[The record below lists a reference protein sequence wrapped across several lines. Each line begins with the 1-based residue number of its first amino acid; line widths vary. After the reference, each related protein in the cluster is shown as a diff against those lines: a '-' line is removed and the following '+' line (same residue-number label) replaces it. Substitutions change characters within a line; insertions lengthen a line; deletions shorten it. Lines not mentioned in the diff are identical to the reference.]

1 MNPLVKFTCEALAG
15 MAVNCIMDGDDPWF
29 KAIDVATAL
38 KYTDTDQAIRIHVSD
53 DDIRTQGSLI
63 LNPVKSTGLKG
74 NWKIAKYINESGLYC
89 LIFGSEMAEAK
100 VFKHWVTSEVLPAIR
115 KTGFYNSDYHY
126 WRNDPQLGTD
136 DQERCRMV
144 HQLATGREDDLHYK
158 VVAHLRQTY
167 SHCMELIG
175 GIGEH
180 LQTNHAKLDAYFKG
194 YTGGQPDIII
204 IWGLPNG
211 FQSVLAIELKNPN
224 GKGEL
229 NKKQIKYK
237 NTIEQRCK
245 VHTIVSHDYSDV
257 IIQVR
262 DHYHEVFARAKT
274 LAITDKPKHYNFS
287 KNPDPQYWCNKLKNK
302 QGLVDECTKRQ
313 IPNSDIRIK
322 TNREIASILIT
333 YDTKS

>member
-1 MNPLVKFTCEALAG
+1 MESIVKKVPFSVLDDCEIG
-15 MAVNCIMDGDDPWF
+15 CIMVDDEPWF
-29 KAIDVATAL
+29 NSIDLCNSLGFSSRKTRSQAL
-38 KYTDTDQAIRIHVSD
+38 TSHVHD
-53 DDIRTQGSLI
+53 DDKTNFETL
-63 LNPVKSTGLKG
+63 VSTVHVHKNGDMDASVGKV
-74 NWKIAKYINESGLYC
+74 IYINESGLYS
-89 LIFGSEMAEAK
+89 LAFGSKKPFARL
-100 VFKHWVTSEVLPAIR
+100 FKRWVTSEVLPAIR
-115 KTGFYNSDYHY
+115 KTGFYSNDYHY
-126 WRNDPQLGTD
+126 WRNDPQLGND
-136 DQERCRMV
+136 DKERCRMV
-144 HQLATGREDDLHYK
+144 QQLATGREDELHYK
-158 VVAHLRQTY
+158 VVHHLRKKY

-229 NKKQIKYK
+229 GKKQIKYK

-245 VHTIVSHDYSDV
+245 VRTIVSHDYSDV

-274 LAITDKPKHYNFS
+274 LALTDRPKKYDFS
-287 KNPDPQYWCNKLKNK
+287 TNDNPQYWCNKLKNK
-302 QGLVDECTKRQ
+302 QGLVDECAKRELSQ
-313 IPNSDIRIK
+313 DGLYFKS
-322 TNREIASILIT
+322 NREIASR
-333 YDTKS
+333 